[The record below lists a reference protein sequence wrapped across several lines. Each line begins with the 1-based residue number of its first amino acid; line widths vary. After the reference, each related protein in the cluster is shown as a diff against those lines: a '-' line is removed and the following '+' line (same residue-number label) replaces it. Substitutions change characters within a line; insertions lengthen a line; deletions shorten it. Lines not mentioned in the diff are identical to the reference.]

1 MKKDLLKYSL
11 ALVAFFLLKS
21 SAIAQE
27 KGDTTKAKQQPLE
40 LPEFVI
46 TGQEQLN
53 VPGGIKQEP
62 LKTRALKKSE
72 LDSLNSLEKQTTLVP
87 SPVVM
92 PSTAFQAN
100 PFKGFVRGEFG
111 QFITPDILGGY
122 SADFEGYNVFANG
135 RFTTSGGHVDNADFT
150 KIFGSA
156 NLSYTAP
163 EKYYIFGGSTT
174 ETSVLFKRD
183 SYKLYAISAAPQ
195 RSTTE
200 FGARVDVDGNFEGFS
215 FSSGAGYDMLNLSH
229 ESRETTDNNLN
240 GFLKLQNM
248 WRGFLVGG
256 DVLLDF
262 HTLRGDGLRFV
273 EFAGNG
279 EFSNDVLTLRGRGGF
294 QTAKGNFAARNA
306 LLLDGEVEF
315 RFSEL
320 FTIRGGASTG
330 LKNNTFKK
338 LIEINPYLADSA
350 QVDFAYNPVMAR
362 AFLIIHPTPEM
373 SFSAGVRSGL
383 TDRLPFFKTA
393 ADSGSFA
400 VMYEDASILEII
412 GEAFWQ
418 ITPRDN
424 FAGNVTVTGSSFR
437 SEAFKGKSIPYVAPL
452 QGQFMFNHAWTDEFS
467 TGITAA
473 FTGERTADLE
483 STTKLPAYTDL
494 RLEGNYK
501 LNERFSVFA
510 RANNLLNQDIYVW
523 QNYRERGIF
532 GAAGV
537 LWKF

>member
-1 MKKDLLKYSL
+1 MNNTLLKYSL
-11 ALVAFFLLKS
+11 VLAAFFLLKS

-62 LKTRALKKSE
+62 SKTRALKKSE

-92 PSTAFQAN
+92 PSSALPVRF
-100 PFKGFVRGEFG
+100 FKGFVRGEIG

-122 SADFEGYNVFANG
+122 SADFDGYNLFANG

-150 KIFGSA
+150 KMLASA

-174 ETSVLFKRD
+174 ETAVLFKRD
-183 SYKLYAISAAPQ
+183 SYKLYALAAAPQ
-195 RSTTE
+195 RSVTN

-215 FSSGAGYDMLNLSH
+215 FSTGAGYDMLNLSQAQ
-229 ESRETTDNNLN
+229 ETTDNNLN
-240 GFLKLQNM
+240 GFLKLQNQ
-248 WRGFLVGG
+248 WQGFLVGG

-262 HTLRGDGLRFV
+262 HTLRGDGLRFI
-273 EFAGNG
+273 ELAGTG
-279 EFSNDVLTLRGRGGF
+279 ELSGEDLTLRARGGF
-294 QTAKGNFAARNA
+294 QTAKGDFDARNA
-306 LLLDGEVEF
+306 LLLDGEVEW
-315 RFSEL
+315 RLNEL
-320 FTIRGGASTG
+320 FTLRGGASTG
-330 LKNNTFKK
+330 LKNNTFKN
-338 LIEINPYLADSA
+338 LIEINPYLSDSA
-350 QVDFAYNPVMAR
+350 RVDFAHEMLGAR
-362 AFLIIHPTPEM
+362 GFLLIHPTPELN
-373 SFSAGVRSGL
+373 FSAGVRTGSVE
-383 TDRLPFFKTA
+383 RLPVFVA

-400 VMYEDASILEII
+400 IRYEDAATLEIL
-412 GEAFWQ
+412 GEAMWQ
-418 ITPRDN
+418 MTPTDN
-424 FAGNVTVTGSSFR
+424 FTANVILNGSSLQTD
-437 SEAFKGKSIPYVAPL
+437 SVSGKAIPYTSPL
-452 QGQFMFNHAWTDEFS
+452 QGALTYNRAWTDEIS

-473 FTGERTADLE
+473 FTGERYADVANTA
-483 STTKLPAYTDL
+483 KLPAYTDL
-494 RLEGNYK
+494 RLEAAYK
-501 LNERFSVFA
+501 LNERFSIFA
-510 RANNLLNQDIYVW
+510 RANNLLNQDIFVW

-532 GAAGV
+532 GAAGI